1 MNRGGNE
8 LRNIVLTNIKRLQ
21 HLEGTVEK
29 LNSQMYENQKLL
41 ELIEEIKIESHNM
54 ESIYSPLYLQEI
66 FSNLNTNFR
75 DFMIPKES
83 EPQDA
88 FFIPEDFFDET

>member
-29 LNSQMYENQKLL
+29 LNNQIYDNQKLL
-41 ELIEEIKIESHNM
+41 ELIEEIKIESHNI
-54 ESIYSPLYLQEI
+54 ESIYSPLYLQDI

-75 DFMIPKES
+75 DFIIPKPS
-83 EPQDA
+83 LLQDDYC
-88 FFIPEDFFDET
+88 IPEGFFDET